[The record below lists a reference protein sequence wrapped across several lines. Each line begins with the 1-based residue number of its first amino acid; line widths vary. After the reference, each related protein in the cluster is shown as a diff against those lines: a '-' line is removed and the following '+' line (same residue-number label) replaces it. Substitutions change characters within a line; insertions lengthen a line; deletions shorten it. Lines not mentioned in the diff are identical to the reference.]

1 MASYTIE
8 DIELIRK
15 KSGISYQEAVAL
27 LDYHNGN
34 VARAL
39 VDLERNGR
47 IKPES
52 QQKASSSSSGSSQH
66 SRGTLSRLLSKFYRF
81 RLKVKKGDIVI
92 ANLSLLFSLLALMI
106 SPHLVIIAAILILV
120 LAWTLKGMVDQ
131 LDIATFV
138 NTVFAANSSLAA
150 FMPMLMFLV
159 ACFLGFSTG
168 TSWGTMGIMIPIAV
182 PMFYSDS
189 SMLTI
194 SIAAIMAGA
203 VCGDHISP
211 ISDTTI
217 MSSTGAQCNH
227 LNHVATQMQYAIVII
242 AISAVMYL
250 LAGFVHE
257 WYIVLPIG
265 IVVTI
270 AVLFFLRSWSAKRD
284 SDKAEA

>member
-1 MASYTIE
+1 
-8 DIELIRK
+8 
-15 KSGISYQEAVAL
+15 
-27 LDYHNGN
+27 
-34 VARAL
+34 
-39 VDLERNGR
+39 
-47 IKPES
+47 
-52 QQKASSSSSGSSQH
+52 
-66 SRGTLSRLLSKFYRF
+66 
-81 RLKVKKGDIVI
+81 
-92 ANLSLLFSLLALMI
+92 
-106 SPHLVIIAAILILV
+106 
-120 LAWTLKGMVDQ
+120 MVDQ